1 MGATAKEY
9 LRFEMDKD
17 DYEMLSNQVRSKIE
31 PISIDVRDFDYSEDE
46 MWKELKSISTKAYK
60 KLKAR
65 EYELRHA
72 KK

>member
-65 EYELRHA
+65 EYELRHT